1 MNKNQ
6 NNESDLIKIKQ
17 QQAAQIV
24 VGLLLCVIFVFI
36 SGYYFGKKRALETFT
51 DQFEN
56 DSFADKM
63 AYSICSIYDTGDK
76 NSGESSENGDNSEGE
91 EDSQNGETDEASEVP
106 ITPAATAATPE
117 MPKVSVKYFA
127 QLAGFGTESAA
138 LKCADQIRRKGLPVV
153 VKEKISK
160 SSRGR
165 SIKWYQVVTQ
175 NYDDKQ
181 QLVNR
186 IDKVSKSVK
195 LKDVKIKEQK
205 EQQEG

>member
-6 NNESDLIKIKQ
+6 NNETDLIKIKQ

-36 SGYYFGKKRALETFT
+36 SGYYLGKKRALETFT

-63 AYSICSIYDTGDK
+63 AYSICSIYDTNDK
-76 NSGESSENGDNSEGE
+76 TAGESNENGDAAE
-91 EDSQNGETDEASEVP
+91 EAQDENGDTAEAESQTETIETKKIS
-106 ITPAATAATPE
+106 
-117 MPKVSVKYFA
+117 KKYFA
-127 QLAGFGTESAA
+127 QLAGFGTEAA
-138 LKCADQIRRKGLPVV
+138 AQKCADQIRRKGLPVM

-160 SSRGR
+160 SSKGK
-165 SIKWYQVVTQ
+165 SIKWYQVITQ
-175 NYDDKQ
+175 DYEDKQ

-186 IDKVSKSVK
+186 IDKISNSVK
-195 LKDVKIKEQK
+195 LKDVKIKEQ
-205 EQQEG
+205 QEGQNT